1 MPFWL
6 KPSHWADPS
15 DQAQGH
21 EPTKRLTTLGAPRGT
36 RRCQLLSLLI
46 LGVSLLLAGCAPLL
60 VGGAAVGAASTI
72 HDRRPASVI
81 LDDHQIELSAMSAL
95 LRDAKVRDG
104 GRVSATSY
112 NRTVLLT
119 GQVRTPEIRQQA
131 TSLISRLPKVRRVVD
146 ELAIGP
152 PISLTRQSED
162 TYVTAKV
169 KTALLDI
176 DIPGFDPTR
185 VKIVTENGTVYLM
198 GLLTPREAAA
208 ATDKAR
214 YVPGVARVVKLFDDL
229 NADD

>member
-6 KPSHWADPS
+6 KPSHWACLS
-15 DQAQGH
+15 GQTQGH
-21 EPTKRLTTLGAPRGT
+21 EPTRRVAIPAAWQGA
-36 RRCQLLSLLI
+36 RRFQLLSLVI
-46 LGVSLLLAGCAPLL
+46 LSSSLLLAGCAPLL

-131 TSLISRLPKVRRVVD
+131 TSLVSRLPKVRRVVD
-146 ELAIGP
+146 ELAIGA

-198 GLLTPREAAA
+198 GLLTPREAEA
-208 ATDKAR
+208 ATDQAR
-214 YVPGVARVVKLFDDL
+214 YVPGVARVVKLFDHLD
-229 NADD
+229 ADG

>member
-1 MPFWL
+1 MPFRL
-6 KPSHWADPS
+6 KPSHWTYPS
-15 DQAQGH
+15 GQTQAH
-21 EPTKRLTTLGAPRGT
+21 EPTRRVTTLVGRRGA
-36 RRCQLLSLLI
+36 RRFQLLGLLI
-46 LGVSLLLAGCAPLL
+46 LGGSLALVGCAPLL

-81 LDDHQIELSAMSAL
+81 LDDHQIELTAMSAL

-131 TSLISRLPKVRRVVD
+131 TSLISRQPKVRRVVD
-146 ELAIGP
+146 ELTIGR

-176 DIPGFDPTR
+176 DLPGFDPTR

-198 GLLTPREAAA
+198 GLLTHREADA

-214 YVPGVARVVKLFDDL
+214 YVAGVDRVVKLFDAFD
-229 NADD
+229 ADD